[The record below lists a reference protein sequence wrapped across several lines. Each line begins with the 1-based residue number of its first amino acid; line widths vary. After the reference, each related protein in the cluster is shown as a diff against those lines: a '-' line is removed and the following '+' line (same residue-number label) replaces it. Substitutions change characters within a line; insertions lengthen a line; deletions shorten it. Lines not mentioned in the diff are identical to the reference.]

1 MNKLILVTCLL
12 CSAISF
18 ANQSRENEFSEVK
31 TCFQGVHFQNNWMAI
46 GTSYKDILIQNS
58 DLSFSKKLNFD
69 LPVQDFYLYKNSL
82 FVLINNKIEIFNL
95 EEKTF
100 EIPIFINTQIPNYA
114 KSLFLIDDKI
124 YISLMREGAQIFSLA
139 SREKVASIQA
149 KGHVDNIYIH
159 NSTGYIYASN
169 AGIIGG
175 QILSAVYL
183 FDPSTNKI
191 THKTLIS
198 GAPGNGIFVDN
209 KNVFLGKQFFWQ
221 VRKKKVHKKKFISRY
236 KSVFIP
242 RPYAKGRAYRDNKN
256 LYYCDQVDH
265 KPHIKLRSSIE
276 R

>member
-1 MNKLILVTCLL
+1 MNKLILIICLL
-12 CSAISF
+12 SSTISF
-18 ANQSRENEFSEVK
+18 ANPNREQDFSKIK

-58 DLSFSKKLNFD
+58 DLNFSKELNFD

-95 EEKTF
+95 EEKIF
-100 EIPIFINTQIPNYA
+100 ELPILIDAQIPNYA
-114 KSLFLIDDKI
+114 KSLFLIGDKI
-124 YISLMREGAQIFSLA
+124 YVSLMREGAQIFSLA

-149 KGHVDNIYIH
+149 KGHVDNIYVH
-159 NSTGYIYASN
+159 NKTGYIYASN
-169 AGIIGG
+169 AGVVGG

-191 THKTLIS
+191 THQSLIS
-198 GAPGNGIFVDN
+198 GAPGNGIFVDD

-221 VRKKKVHKKKFISRY
+221 VRKKKIHKKKFIARY

-242 RPYAKGRAYRDNKN
+242 RPYAKGRAYRDHRS
-256 LYYCDQVDH
+256 LYYCDQLEH
-265 KPHIKLRSSIE
+265 RPHVRLRSSIE